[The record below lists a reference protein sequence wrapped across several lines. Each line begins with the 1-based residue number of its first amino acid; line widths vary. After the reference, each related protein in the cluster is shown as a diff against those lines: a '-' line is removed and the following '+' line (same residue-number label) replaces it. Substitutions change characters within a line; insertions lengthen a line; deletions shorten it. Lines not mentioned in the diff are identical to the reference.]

1 MSRKHE
7 KMNEN
12 LQAELIKLST
22 INKRLEAKIKERRK
36 NESTLQKAVEE
47 IWELYNNA
55 PCGYHSLDDGGK
67 FIEINDTHLEWLG
80 YTREE
85 VIGKMSFT
93 NLIMP
98 EDWPVFDKAFAELKK
113 NGKLQEIEFKIIRRN
128 GTIMPVLLSARSL
141 YDREGNFVKSH
152 ATVFDITERKQF
164 ESTLKRRDDIL
175 EAVAYTAEQ
184 LLKASNWQ
192 QSINQVLER
201 LGRAAEA
208 SRVYIFKNKSSN
220 DRTILT
226 SMIYEW
232 VERGI
237 PPLINHP
244 VWHNIDINCYGY
256 DFVDKLSRGETC
268 FGITNKLD
276 RVLQKVLSSFDI
288 LSIAIVPIFVNQN
301 WWGFIGFNDCWAERE
316 WSSVGLDAL
325 QAAANLLGAAI
336 SRQESEEALRASE
349 ERFRNLVETSSDL
362 VWEVDENTRCTYIS
376 PKIKEIFGYEPE
388 EVLGKTLFDFM
399 TLKEATNSKTILSS
413 IVAIAGR
420 KPFKSLEAKQNHK
433 DGSQIFL
440 ETSGVPIFLPDGK
453 FCGYRGIAR
462 DITMRKHTEE
472 ALRQRGEALRWSQ
485 ERLELATVAG
495 NVGVWDWNIQTN
507 EIYIDTILKTQLGY
521 TELDIENNLD
531 SWYSLIHP
539 EDREKVLAAIN
550 EHLQGLTEQY
560 EIEYRRLHRDGS
572 IRWFISRGTAIWDDN
587 NKPYRMA
594 GADTDIT
601 QRKQTEEELQRLSIQ
616 NELILNSAGEGIIGL
631 DTAGNITFANPA
643 AAKMLGYEVTEL
655 IDRPLYDR
663 LHHSQPNAAYYQMD
677 DSPIYI
683 VLKDGVARNKTDE
696 LFWRKDGSNFLVEYV
711 ITPIIETLETSN
723 NQLTEIPSEDLSG
736 SISFPVIPSSIKG
749 AVVTFRDISER
760 RVVERMKDEFISVV
774 SHELR
779 TPLTSIRGSLGLL
792 FSGKLG
798 ELSEN
803 GHRMLKI
810 AVNNTDRLVRLI
822 NDILDLE
829 RMESG
834 KIQMHKQFCD
844 PFDLITA
851 AVELMQGMADK
862 AEVNL
867 LAIAPAENKEIGSK
881 QYNFWPN
888 KNKNF
893 LKKSQLPLLYADSDR
908 LTQVLT
914 NLLSN
919 AIKFSPPGTA
929 VYLSAELQTASLF
942 PTERVEKLSSALAIS
957 HPPLILFK
965 IKDQGRGIPSDKLE
979 SIFGR
984 FQQVDA
990 SDSRTK
996 GGTGLGLAICQSIVL
1011 AHGGRIWVES
1021 SVGEGS
1027 TFYFTIPIDRQ

>member
-1 MSRKHE
+1 
-7 KMNEN
+7 MNKN
-12 LQAELIKLST
+12 LQAEIIKLST
-22 INKRLEAKIKERRK
+22 TNKKLEAEINKREK
-36 NESTLQKAVEE
+36 KAVEE
-47 IWELYNNA
+47 IWDFYNNA
-55 PCGYHSLDDGGK
+55 PCGYHSLDKSGI
-67 FIEINDTHLEWLG
+67 FVEINDTHLEWLG
-80 YTREE
+80 YKREE
-85 VIGKMSFT
+85 LIGNLSFA
-93 NLIMP
+93 NLITP
-98 EDWPVFDKAFAELKK
+98 DYWPKFEKAFTELKK
-113 NGKLQEIEFKIIRRN
+113 YGKLPEVEFEMVHKN
-128 GTIMPVLLSARSL
+128 GRLIPVLLSARGL
-141 YDREGNFVKSH
+141 YDREGNFIKSH

-192 QSINQVLER
+192 QSVNQVLER
-201 LGRAAEA
+201 LGRATEV
-208 SRVYIFKNKSSN
+208 SRVYIFKNHLSN
-220 DRTILT
+220 DQTILT

-232 VERGI
+232 VELEI
-237 PPLINHP
+237 PRLIHNP
-244 VWHNIDINCYGY
+244 IWHNIDINCYGRE
-256 DFVDKLSRGETC
+256 FVEKLSQGETC
-268 FGITNKLD
+268 FGITNKLNG
-276 RVLQKVLSSFDI
+276 VLQKVLNNFNI
-288 LSIAIVPIFVNQN
+288 LSIAIIPIFVNKN
-301 WWGFIGFNDCWAERE
+301 WWGFIGFNDCLEERE

-376 PKIKEIFGYEPE
+376 SKIREIFGYEPE
-388 EVLGKTLFDFM
+388 EILGKTPFDFM
-399 TLKEATNSKTILSS
+399 NLKETTNAETILNS
-413 IVAIAGR
+413 IMAMAAR
-420 KPFKSLEAKQNHK
+420 KPFKSLEVKQKHK
-433 DGSQIFL
+433 DGSEIFL
-440 ETSGVPIFLPDGK
+440 ETSGVPIFSPDGN
-453 FCGYRGIAR
+453 FRGYRGIAR

-472 ALRQRGEALRWSQ
+472 ALRERGEALRWSQ

-507 EIYIDTILKTQLGY
+507 EIYIDSILKTQLGY

-550 EHLQGLTEQY
+550 SHLQGFTEQY
-560 EIEYRRLHRDGS
+560 EIEYRRLHKNGS
-572 IRWFISRGTAIWDDN
+572 IRWFISRGTAIWDES

-601 QRKQTEEELQRLSIQ
+601 QCKQTEEDLQRLSIQ

-631 DTAGNITFANPA
+631 DTVGNITFVNPA

-655 IDRPLYDR
+655 IEKPLYDR
-663 LHHSQPNAAYYQMD
+663 LHHSLPNSAYYKPEN
-677 DSPIYI
+677 SPIYT
-683 VLKDGVARNKTDE
+683 VLKDGITRNKTDE
-696 LFWRKDGSNFLVEYV
+696 LFWRKDGTSFLVEYV
-711 ITPIIETLETSN
+711 IAPIIETLETSN
-723 NQLTEIPSEDLSG
+723 NPVMKIESRELFRSLS
-736 SISFPVIPSSIKG
+736 FSIKG
-749 AVVTFRDISER
+749 AVITFRDISER
-760 RVVERMKDEFISVV
+760 RIIERMKDEFISVV

-779 TPLTSIRGSLGLL
+779 TPLTSILGSLGLL

-834 KIQMHKQFCD
+834 KIQMHKQLCD

-851 AVELMQGMADK
+851 AVEVMQGMADK

-867 LAIAPAENKEIGSK
+867 CASLPGDRREMSSK
-881 QYNFWPN
+881 KYNLSGE
-888 KNKNF
+888 KNKIF
-893 LKKSQLPLLYADSDR
+893 LKKSQWLLLYADSDR

-919 AIKFSPPGTA
+919 AIKFSTPGTT
-929 VYLSAELQTASLF
+929 VYLSAELQTTSSF
-942 PTERVEKLSSALAIS
+942 NSEKLSSPLAIS
-957 HPPLILFK
+957 RPQLILFK

-1011 AHGGRIWVES
+1011 AHGGKIWVES
-1021 SVGEGS
+1021 TLGQGS
-1027 TFYFTIPIDRQ
+1027 TFYFTIPINPH